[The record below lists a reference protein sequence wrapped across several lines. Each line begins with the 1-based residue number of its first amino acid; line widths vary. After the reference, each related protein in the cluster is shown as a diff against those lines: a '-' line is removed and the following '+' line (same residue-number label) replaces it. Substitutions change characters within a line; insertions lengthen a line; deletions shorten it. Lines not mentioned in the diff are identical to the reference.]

1 MRDETKIRNDFYPNL
16 YRFNVYHDM
25 YVRIREKRD
34 DQVKLCKFSIRTYLP
49 VRSDGT
55 MEK

>member
-34 DQVKLCKFSIRTYLP
+34 DQVKLCKFSIRTYLS